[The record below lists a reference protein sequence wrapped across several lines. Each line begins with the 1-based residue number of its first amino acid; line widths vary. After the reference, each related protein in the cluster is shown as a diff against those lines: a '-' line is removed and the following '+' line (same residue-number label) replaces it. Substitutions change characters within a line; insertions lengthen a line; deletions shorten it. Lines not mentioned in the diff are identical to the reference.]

1 MQQKNEETKTAG
13 KERLQKTFILSL
25 WIQCSSTKCS
35 TQSWVK
41 VPVKLQRVP
50 IMINQ
55 SKVKVQWCP
64 YWKSIKPAFFW
75 KCACERKQNRP
86 TAGNL
91 RFSTAKACF
100 KLEYLHQY
108 HNYITQA
115 VKSSAYNLKKLWL
128 ESCLIY
134 YTYIWKGSS
143 PQLQVLNFGFLKK
156 NSNSTVN
163 PHSLLNFNV
172 GFLSR

>member
-1 MQQKNEETKTAG
+1 
-13 KERLQKTFILSL
+13 
-25 WIQCSSTKCS
+25 
-35 TQSWVK
+35 
-41 VPVKLQRVP
+41 
-50 IMINQ
+50 MINQ

-115 VKSSAYNLKKLWL
+115 VKSSAYNLKKVVIRKLSDIL
-128 ESCLIY
+128 HLHLKRI
-134 YTYIWKGSS
+134 KS
-143 PQLQVLNFGFLKK
+143 PAPG
-156 NSNSTVN
+156 
-163 PHSLLNFNV
+163 
-172 GFLSR
+172 